1 MYCDINYKG
10 LSSKKDTKMRITNI
24 FMVIFTAAFIFSAIE
39 TVAEDEIY
47 RWVDEDG
54 VVHFENQ
61 ATAQTDAEQ
70 IYIKKKRG
78 RNTQYSSN
86 PEPAD
91 TNQPTEPQA
100 SYAQQKRDE
109 RAKKQKEAAEKEKLI
124 AAQCDQANQIMAQL
138 EPATRVM
145 VEQDDGTVIR
155 MDDNDRLKRLREARE
170 YIAGNCNK

>member
-1 MYCDINYKG
+1 
-10 LSSKKDTKMRITNI
+10 MRITNI
-24 FMVIFTAAFIFSAIE
+24 LMVIFTAAFILSAID

-61 ATAQTDAEQ
+61 ATAQDDAEQ
-70 IYIKKKRG
+70 IYIKQKRG
-78 RNTQYSSN
+78 RNTQYYSD
-86 PEPAD
+86 PEPTS

-124 AAQCDQANQIMAQL
+124 AAQCDQAHQIIAQL
-138 EPATRVM
+138 EPVTRVI
-145 VEQDDGTVIR
+145 VEQDDGTIIR
-155 MDDNDRLKRLREARE
+155 MDDNDRLERLREARE